1 MYFDHEALISRERQ
15 FVPYA
20 WQCLCIFC
28 LSNEALPGESC
39 YDEISHLLHS
49 PDLVP
54 AGFFFSY
61 SLKWKLPSEE
71 EDFRTSRTSRSM

>member
-1 MYFDHEALISRERQ
+1 MCFDHDILFSREKQ
-15 FVPYA
+15 LVPYA
-20 WQCLCIFC
+20 WQCLCVFC
-28 LSNEALPGESC
+28 LHSEALSSKSY

-54 AGFFFSY
+54 ADFPPPSPC

-71 EDFRTSRTSRSM
+71 KDFRTSRRV